1 MASKSYDNLLSD
13 LNPFSKGT
21 PRATV
26 LFAGLLAVSVVI
38 GMAAVALMN
47 YSSIHANLSYIL
59 VKGGITG
66 ILVIMVPA
74 LLTLVVIK
82 AVKRYVVT
90 RYLLFILMVSTVS
103 YSMFILLGSIIYVV
117 TGGYALASAIIL
129 VGDASIFG
137 WWFFINRVLL
147 GQRKRAVFL
156 AVVQPTLNILLYI
169 PYSSSILSFQTPF
182 KLLLIK
188 LYAGIF
194 VFLMISY
201 TILYV
206 LDRPVRKSFG
216 LQGVDALSQMLQNW
230 LFDINT
236 ATPFGGKF
244 GTPLDIGTDTIVVRN
259 ANDKLKA
266 VFFAPDI
273 HYGPSGT
280 LAGSDFPH
288 MLERHVNT
296 RYGVPGFIMHS
307 CVNIDHNPVSVTQFN
322 TLRATLDRCVA
333 ECGSRKPSR
342 SASFYRSRFKTAN
355 ILALD
360 LGPVAI
366 ATLTRAPRVTE
377 DVSPDTAMLFKGL
390 IEDKFSAA
398 VLIDAHN
405 SRYETAPKE
414 ELDGIK
420 PNSRFM
426 AEYISAIKQIR
437 KPLYKTDSVRFGSA
451 SADLYYDLRGPIDL
465 ARGNLNVAIFG
476 FNGFKYAMVQFNCNN
491 MLPGL
496 RNEIVEHIRRKFG
509 VTAEAY
515 TTDTHAVNSFGFDAE
530 NVLGKATK
538 FSAMRETLDKTVK
551 EALAN
556 MEPARVYHS
565 SYTMKRFVVWGP
577 NSMEKLLA
585 VAHSVYELARLLVP
599 VIIGGGFVLATLAIL
614 LV

>member
-26 LFAGLLAVSVVI
+26 LFMALLAVSIVMGI
-38 GMAAVALMN
+38 AAVALMN
-47 YSSIHANLSYIL
+47 YSSIHGNLSYIL

-90 RYLLFILMVSTVS
+90 RYLLFILMVSTIS
-103 YSMFILLGSIIYVV
+103 YSVFILLGSIVYVV
-117 TGGYALASAIIL
+117 TGAYAIASAIIL
-129 VGDASIFG
+129 VGNASIFG
-137 WWFFINRVLL
+137 WWFFINKVLL

-182 KLLLIK
+182 SVLLIK

-194 VFLMISY
+194 VFLLISY

-244 GTPLDIGTDTIVVRN
+244 GTPLDIGTDTIVARTVKN
-259 ANDKLKA
+259 QLKA

-322 TLRATLDRCVA
+322 TLRATVDRCIA
-333 ECGSRKPSR
+333 ESASGKSYK
-342 SASFYRSRFKTAN
+342 SASFYKSRFRTAN
-355 ILALD
+355 IIAID

-366 ATLTRAPRVTE
+366 TTLTRAPRVTE

-390 IEDKFSAA
+390 LGDKFKGV

-405 SRYETAPKE
+405 SRYESAPKD

-420 PNSRFM
+420 PNSKFM
-426 AEYISAIKQIR
+426 AEYISAIKQMH
-437 KPLYKTDSVRFGSA
+437 KPLHKTEAVRLGVASV
-451 SADLYYDLRGPIDL
+451 DLYYNLRGPVDL
-465 ARGNLNVAIFG
+465 ARGNLNVAVFG
-476 FNGFKYAMVQFNCNN
+476 FNGFKFAIVQFNCNN
-491 MLPGL
+491 MLPKI
-496 RNEIVEHIRRKFG
+496 RDEIVTHLRHKYGI
-509 VTAEAY
+509 TAEAY
-515 TTDTHAVNSFGFDAE
+515 TTDTHAVNSFGFDAD
-530 NVLGKATK
+530 NVLGTTTK
-538 FSAMRETLDKTVK
+538 FASMKETLDKVVTD
-551 EALAN
+551 ALGN
-556 MEPARVYHS
+556 MEPVRFSHTS
-565 SYTMKRFVVWGP
+565 SVMKRFVVWGP

-585 VAHSVYELARLLVP
+585 VAHSVYELARFLVP